1 MTDTKE
7 RGMPQPHSV
16 SQQGGY
22 CNLAGRGQIPPGDNV
37 SHTAGC
43 LPSLTPAAIH
53 WQQLPTI
60 MITNGMLPTF
70 PNIPRSEAV
79 LLLTS
84 EKPMNTRK
92 QMCGRNRSW
101 GVGRMGAEDE
111 MQVRTRMKGFTSL
124 LRSQALCQA

>member
-22 CNLAGRGQIPPGDNV
+22 CNLAGRGLGDNV
-37 SHTAGC
+37 SHAAGC

-53 WQQLPTI
+53 WQQLLTI

-70 PNIPRSEAV
+70 PNILRSEAV

-92 QMCGRNRSW
+92 QMCG
-101 GVGRMGAEDE
+101 
-111 MQVRTRMKGFTSL
+111 
-124 LRSQALCQA
+124 